1 VSSISVVR
9 KHGRAPLAASAC
21 MYSQCSVPAGSAST
35 RMVGKEWVRWSF
47 SMLFISRILDRS
59 PPDEAWTAA
68 ETVPRADATPAGRV
82 GLQEGKN
89 PGKVARK
96 RNGARHGAR
105 RGSGGGF
112 VAQLAA
118 QDLADVGL
126 GQLVA
131 ELHHVRPLVAGEL
144 LARVGLDL
152 LGGEVGVL
160 AHDHDLDHL
169 AGLLVGHADGGDL
182 EDPGHAGEHVLD

>member
-1 VSSISVVR
+1 SAVR

-35 RMVGKEWVRWSF
+35 RRVGKERVRWSF

-82 GLQEGKN
+82 GLQEGKA
-89 PGKVARK
+89 GRGARK
-96 RNGARHGAR
+96 GSRRACRGHA
-105 RGSGGGF
+105 RGSAGGF
-112 VAQLAA
+112 VAQFAA

-126 GQLVA
+126 RQFV
-131 ELHHVRPLVAGEL
+131 
-144 LARVGLDL
+144 
-152 LGGEVGVL
+152 
-160 AHDHDLDHL
+160 
-169 AGLLVGHADGGDL
+169 
-182 EDPGHAGEHVLD
+182 